1 MSVIFEYYADLKAMK
16 YADLTAAMPL
26 VLLYTPTLTHTH
38 TGTLFFWFPV
48 PHKIDTG
55 NLCLLYFHIAIS
67 FKICTLT
74 TSAGTTTTT
83 TLLWMLDQ
91 IIMKLQSVE
100 IKSCLLASRVVDS
113 LHPNHL

>member
-1 MSVIFEYYADLKAMK
+1 VYVLAKLHIKNYTILYNTFFGTFFYNPVLMSVIFEYYADLKAMK

-55 NLCLLYFHIAIS
+55 NLCLL
-67 FKICTLT
+67 
-74 TSAGTTTTT
+74 
-83 TLLWMLDQ
+83 
-91 IIMKLQSVE
+91 
-100 IKSCLLASRVVDS
+100 
-113 LHPNHL
+113 